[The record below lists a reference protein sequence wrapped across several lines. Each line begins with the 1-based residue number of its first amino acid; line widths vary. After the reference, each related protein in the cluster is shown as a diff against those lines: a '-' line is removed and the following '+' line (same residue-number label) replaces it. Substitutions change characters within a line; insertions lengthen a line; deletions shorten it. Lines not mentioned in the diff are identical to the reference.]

1 MHTIGAAA
9 VRSARAAH
17 LDDAFLEGE
26 HPARLEREL
35 GDDRDGTAREPMRAP
50 RARRVRRPVEAGERT
65 RGAGHLVQRFDGV
78 EHAEHARRIAG
89 VNHVEVNVADAPIVE
104 DEPADLGGAD
114 GQRAAVPHGR
124 VAERGTEDGEGGE
137 LEAHRARSL
146 A

>member
-1 MHTIGAAA
+1 MTPSSKASTPLASNGNSVTTVTAQPESRCVRPAPA
-9 VRSARAAH
+9 VC
-17 LDDAFLEGE
+17 GG
-26 HPARLEREL
+26 RL
-35 GDDRDGTAREPMRAP
+35 G
-50 RARRVRRPVEAGERT
+50 
-65 RGAGHLVQRFDGV
+65 QRFDGV

-104 DEPADLGGAD
+104 DEPADLGNAD